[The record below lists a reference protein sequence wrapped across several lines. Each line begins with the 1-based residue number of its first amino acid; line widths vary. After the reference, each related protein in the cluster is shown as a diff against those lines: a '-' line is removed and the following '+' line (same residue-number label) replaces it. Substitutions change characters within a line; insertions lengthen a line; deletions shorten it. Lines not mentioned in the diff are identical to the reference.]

1 MSGGVRAST
10 RVFSTMTNRV
20 LHAPMSYFDTTPMGR
35 ILNRFTYDVE
45 QVDITLAQYMSIFV
59 IGKLLLRMFV
69 ALEETK
75 AELLFPISLANSLQ
89 TIISQFSICSLLLV
103 SCQPSCDHNNRPV
116 AVHSQL

>member
-59 IGKLLLRMFV
+59 IGKSLVPERVCALRWWIRLLSN
-69 ALEETK
+69 
-75 AELLFPISLANSLQ
+75 LF
-89 TIISQFSICSLLLV
+89 
-103 SCQPSCDHNNRPV
+103 
-116 AVHSQL
+116 

>member
-59 IGKLLLRMFV
+59 IGKLLLRLFAV
-69 ALEETK
+69 FEETNLSK
-75 AELLFPISLANSLQ
+75 LTCLLTSHIMVPHFL
-89 TIISQFSICSLLLV
+89 
-103 SCQPSCDHNNRPV
+103 
-116 AVHSQL
+116 

>member
-59 IGKLLLRMFV
+59 IGKLLLRLFAV
-69 ALEETK
+69 FEETNLSK
-75 AELLFPISLANSLQ
+75 LTCLTSHIMVPHFL
-89 TIISQFSICSLLLV
+89 
-103 SCQPSCDHNNRPV
+103 
-116 AVHSQL
+116 